1 MKVSSQAYTPGLKR
15 KELSLIRKER
25 KLPMRGKVLVKEG
38 DVISHDTMLAVTNV
52 PGDPHLINLAYEL
65 DALPE
70 DVGTY
75 MLKKKGDFVKKNE
88 RIAFKQSFFGLL
100 KRDIRSP
107 ADGTLLFFS
116 DVTGQAIIEG
126 LPVQVEIDAY
136 IPGTVV
142 EVMPSEGAIVET
154 YGALIQGI
162 FGIGGETH
170 GELMMAVKNPEDILT
185 PEQIS
190 AEYSGKV
197 IVGGS
202 LITVAAI
209 RKAVEQG
216 VKGIVVG
223 GITYGDLKDF
233 LGYTVGVAITGHEDK
248 GLTLIITEGFG
259 KMKMLEK
266 TFELLKN
273 FSGCLACINGAT
285 QIRAGVMRPEVII
298 PRKDIDTKLLR
309 SIKTDSFSQ
318 GMTIGTP
325 VRIIRQPNFGAI
337 GTVETLPVELQ
348 EVETESSV
356 RVLTVKLENGKQV
369 TVPRANVEIIEE

>member
-1 MKVSSQAYTPGLKR
+1 VSSQAYTPGLKR

-25 KLPMRGKVLVKEG
+25 KLPMRGNVLVKEG
-38 DVISHDTMLAVTNV
+38 DVVSHDTKLAVTNV

-70 DVGTY
+70 DVGDY
-75 MLKKKGDFVKKNE
+75 MLKKKGDIVQKNE
-88 RIAFKQSFFGLL
+88 KIAFKQSFFGLL
-100 KRDIRSP
+100 KKEVKSP
-107 ADGTLLFFS
+107 AAGSLLFFS
-116 DVTGQAIIEG
+116 DVTGQAVIEG
-126 LPVQVEIDAY
+126 HPVEVEIEAY

-142 EVMPSEGAIVET
+142 EVLPSEGAIVET
-154 YGALIQGI
+154 YGAFIQGI

-170 GELMMAVKNPEDILT
+170 GELMMAVKEPEDTLT

-190 AEYSGKV
+190 AEHSGKV
-197 IVGGS
+197 IVGGA
-202 LITVAAI
+202 LVTGAAI
-209 RKAVEQG
+209 HKAVKEG

-223 GITYGDLKDF
+223 GIKYEDLKDF
-233 LGYTVGVAITGHEDK
+233 LGYTVGVAITGHEEK

-259 KMKMLEK
+259 EMKMLEK

-273 FSGCLACINGAT
+273 FSGSLACINGAT

-298 PRKDIDTKLLR
+298 PRKDVDAKLLR
-309 SIKTDSFSQ
+309 SIKTESFNE
-318 GMTIGTP
+318 GMTIGTL
-325 VRIIRQPNFGAI
+325 VRIIRQPHFGAL
-337 GTVETLPVELQ
+337 GKVVKLPVELQ
-348 EVETESSV
+348 EVETESPV

>member
-1 MKVSSQAYTPGLKR
+1 MSSQAYTPGLKR

-25 KLPMRGKVLVKEG
+25 KLPLKGKVLVKEG
-38 DVISHDTMLAVTNV
+38 DVVSHDTILAVTNV

-65 DALPE
+65 DTLPE
-70 DVGTY
+70 DVGDY
-75 MLKKKGDFVKKNE
+75 MLKKKGDTVKKNE

-107 ADGTLLFFS
+107 ADGKLLFFS

-126 LPVQVEIDAY
+126 LPVQVNIDAY

-154 YGALIQGI
+154 YGAFIQGI

-170 GELMMAVKNPEDILT
+170 GELMMAVENPEDILK

-190 AEYSGKV
+190 AEHFGKV
-197 IVGGS
+197 IVGGA
-202 LITVAAI
+202 LVTGEAI

-233 LGYTVGVAITGHEDK
+233 LGYTVGVAITGNEDK

-259 KMKMLEK
+259 KVKMLEK
-266 TFELLKN
+266 TFELLNN
-273 FSGCLACINGAT
+273 FSGSLACINGAT

-298 PRKDIDTKLLR
+298 PRKDIDNKLLR

-318 GMTIGTP
+318 GMTIGTL

-348 EVETESSV
+348 EVETESPV
-356 RVLTVKLENGKQV
+356 RVLTVKLESGKQV

>member
-1 MKVSSQAYTPGLKR
+1 MSSQAYTPGLKR

-25 KLPMRGKVLVKEG
+25 KLPLKGKVLVKEG
-38 DVISHDTMLAVTNV
+38 DVVSHDTILAVTNV

-70 DVGTY
+70 DVGDY
-75 MLKKKGDFVKKNE
+75 MLKKKGDTVKKNE

-107 ADGTLLFFS
+107 ADGKLLFFS

-126 LPVQVEIDAY
+126 LPVQVNIDAY

-154 YGALIQGI
+154 YGAFIQGI

-170 GELMMAVKNPEDILT
+170 GELMMAVENPEDILK

-190 AEYSGKV
+190 AEHFGKV
-197 IVGGS
+197 IVGGA
-202 LITVAAI
+202 LVTGEAI

-233 LGYTVGVAITGHEDK
+233 LGYTVGVAITGNEDK

-259 KMKMLEK
+259 KVKMLEK
-266 TFELLKN
+266 TFELLNN
-273 FSGCLACINGAT
+273 FSGSLACINGAT

-298 PRKDIDTKLLR
+298 PRKDIDNKLLR

-318 GMTIGTP
+318 GMTIGTL

-348 EVETESSV
+348 EVETESPV
-356 RVLTVKLENGKQV
+356 RVLTVKLESGKQV